1 MSVDDSFAV
10 LPLYIA
16 SAMGVNRDW
25 VKQARCLPSGP
36 DGRDSR
42 GPWVV
47 ASNETI
53 TMGGSRYDG
62 KTLIAYALLVCANCP
77 AQWDCT
83 TFALQTM
90 PNWGTWGCDIT
101 DLRWLNGRGRR
112 SMSTD
117 ILEDARQV
125 GTPVQVAVRRARA
138 GHLPQPR
145 VLATI

>member
-1 MSVDDSFAV
+1 MSVDDSFAM

-25 VKQARCLPSGP
+25 VLDARCRPAGP
-36 DGRDSR
+36 AGRDDR
-42 GPWVV
+42 GPWVI

-53 TMGGSRYDG
+53 HVGGSRYDG

-83 TFALQTM
+83 TFAVQTM

-101 DLRWLNGRGRR
+101 DLRWLANRR
-112 SMSTD
+112 RKERATEV
-117 ILEDARQV
+117 LEAARFS
-125 GTPVQVAVRRARA
+125 GTPVQVAIRRERA
-138 GHLPQPR
+138 TSPEPVG
-145 VLATI
+145 AF